1 MLEEEK
7 DTSVEITPEDN
18 TAPDGFDS
26 PIAGLD
32 DSLHQVVAE
41 LKEANEVL
49 VTGALVSVSEHWRG
63 IVGSMGELLLTYSSE
78 SKELSAEEQSVRSK
92 VFLNKLQQ
100 EVLREGT
107 EPLALQEAA
116 LGQGIKIWLDRVKQL
131 PGKHEKV
138 FQRALEI
145 ADLAVHPDD
154 SARIRK
160 AKTRLKFWRRLGG
173 AKRTNVALHELLS
186 VWMDTFLLPGF
197 QRLMGEWV
205 QDNHKLVEKTQLLVR
220 KHLIERP
227 LVSQNN
233 GNGNQSEL
241 ESALSK
247 LEEEVADMHKRLGE
261 KLAALGVSMAR
272 EIAQAACDVDINGLI
287 RARRT
292 EFPGKTQSALQS
304 RLRHFPEAWAQN
316 QKLFIQHMEGGLWFQ
331 LVLANILSV
340 LQRSESTVRNQYFK
354 AVRDN
359 INVFFDGLVALRK
372 QENNDN
378 GEQDSVFKL
387 NERLFLNPQL
397 LVQRLEGGSD
407 DATSILPESCTL
419 LNTGKEWSGAM
430 FTRRLP
436 QKEIVIARIAD
447 YLIDN
452 TFVEPYRKEIQEITS
467 KLNRINGKVVNT
479 ANLISYSFDSELKAE
494 GEDWKSVLEQSEKTA
509 QEAREELD
517 KVEKSFGSM
526 LLDMRLQLLGCLQTE
541 AVLERAAQLTIQS
554 DKEKSSPLLY
564 QWLGKR
570 FSRVRALKEEF
581 LQFISQRQYEAVVAR
596 YERKYQ
602 ELDNDTARMLDFL
615 DTLKLPSHIDTEL
628 PYYYK
633 QLFGGR
639 HLNTGSSINIR
650 NREMVL
656 ARSAVQRMKSGSG
669 GALIVTGDSLSG
681 KTFLI
686 EHIAG
691 NLIKGKIVRIEPPQG
706 GSHHASDMFAQI
718 GKALGN
724 PRGTLRT
731 ILTSVQE
738 GTVFIFNDIEQW
750 WLRGEGGGE
759 ALQALEKLI
768 VRFGH
773 RHFFLLSAGNEGFR
787 MISSQTTLGEH
798 LVGTIVIKPAS
809 FEETRDA
816 IWKRHET
823 GGLLL
828 ENEQKQAEGLKS
840 RKMENLVKKLYRRS
854 DGNVGLAL
862 RFWVRSIN
870 QVSKGAI
877 WVSDPGSITMPD
889 IRNANWKAV
898 LYNLYLHR
906 SLSLERLTLLF
917 HLEGETWL
925 RHQLSTMKRASLV
938 VEVGKD
944 VFEINRSLRPYLEQY
959 LREIKLIP

>member
-7 DTSVEITPEDN
+7 DTSAEKISVEKRSPE
-18 TAPDGFDS
+18 GFDS
-26 PIAGLD
+26 PVVGLD
-32 DSLHQVVAE
+32 EALHEVVSE
-41 LKEANEVL
+41 LKEVNEVF
-49 VTGALVSVSEHWRG
+49 VNSALGSVSEHWRG
-63 IVGSMGELLLTYSSE
+63 IVSSMGELLLVYCSE
-78 SKELSAEEQSVRSK
+78 YDTLTTKELSERSK

-100 EVLREGT
+100 EALREAT
-107 EPLALQEAA
+107 EPLEQQEEA
-116 LGQGIKIWLDRVKQL
+116 LGQGIQIWLDQVKQL

-138 FQRALEI
+138 FQRALQI

-173 AKRTNVALHELLS
+173 AKRTHVALHELLA
-186 VWMDTFLLPGF
+186 VWTDTFLLPGF

-205 QDNHKLVEKTQLLVR
+205 QNNYQLAEKTQMLVK

-233 GNGNQSEL
+233 GNQNELQSVF
-241 ESALSK
+241 SK
-247 LEEEVADMHKRLGE
+247 LKDEAECMHKRFGE
-261 KLAALGVSMAR
+261 KLSALVDSMAKELAR
-272 EIAQAACDVDINGLI
+272 AACDVDINGLI
-287 RARRT
+287 RARRIDFT
-292 EFPGKTQSALQS
+292 GKTQSALLN

-316 QKLFIQHMEGGLWFQ
+316 QKLFLQHMEGGLWFQ

-340 LQRSESTVRNQYFK
+340 LQRSEATVRSQYFK

-359 INVFFDGLVALRK
+359 INVFFDGIEHLRK
-372 QENNDN
+372 EANKDI
-378 GEQDSVFKL
+378 GEEETVFKL

-397 LVQRLEGGSD
+397 LIQRVESGSD
-407 DATSILPESCTL
+407 EATAMLPESCTL
-419 LNTGKEWSGAM
+419 LNTGKEWSGAT
-430 FTRRLP
+430 FTKRLP
-436 QKEIVIARIAD
+436 QKDIVIARIAD
-447 YLIDN
+447 YLID
-452 TFVEPYRKEIQEITS
+452 TTLVEPYRKEIQDITS

-479 ANLISYSFDSELKAE
+479 ANLISYSFDSEPKAE
-494 GEDWKSVLEQSEKTA
+494 GEDWKSVLEQSEQTA
-509 QEAREELD
+509 QEAREEL
-517 KVEKSFGSM
+517 EKTEKAFGAM
-526 LLDMRLQLLGCLQTE
+526 LLDMRLQLLGVLQTE
-541 AVLERAAQLTIQS
+541 TVLERAAQLTIQS
-554 DKEKSSPLLY
+554 DKDKSSPLLY

-570 FSRVRALKEEF
+570 FSRVSALKDEF
-581 LQFISQRQYEAVVAR
+581 LQFISRRQYEAVVAR

-615 DTLKLPSHIDTEL
+615 DTLKLPPHIDSDL

-639 HLNTGSSINIR
+639 HLNTGSAIHVR
-650 NREMVL
+650 NREMVV
-656 ARSAVQRMKSGSG
+656 ARSAVQRMKGGSG

-691 NLIKGKIVRIEPPQG
+691 NLIKGKIIRIEPPQG
-706 GSHHASDMFAQI
+706 GSHSASDLFAQI

-724 PRGTLRT
+724 PKGTLRS

-750 WLRGEGGGE
+750 WLRAEGGGE
-759 ALQALEKLI
+759 ALLALEKLI

-787 MISSQTTLGEH
+787 MISSQITLGEH

-840 RKMENLVKKLYRRS
+840 RKMEKLVKKLYRRS
-854 DGNVGLAL
+854 EGNVGLAL
-862 RFWVRSIN
+862 RYWVRSVN

-877 WVSDPGSITMPD
+877 WVSDPGNMSIPD
-889 IRNANWKAV
+889 IRNANWKAL

-906 SLSLERLTLLF
+906 SLSLERMVMLF
-917 HLEGETWL
+917 NLEGETWV
-925 RHQLSTMKRASLV
+925 RHQLNTMKRATLV
-938 VEVGKD
+938 VEVSKD
-944 VFEINRSLRPYLEQY
+944 VFEINRALRPYLEQY